1 MANELDG
8 RIALVTGAS
17 RGLGRDIAARL
28 AAAGAAVALVDRK
41 ARWSEDFARE
51 IESTGGRAVA
61 LGCDVSDREA
71 LHAAFDAAVEAL
83 GGLDVVVNNAMW
95 TRYAPVEQIEKES
108 LDRML
113 GVGIAGIVWGTQAAA
128 RYMRPRGGGAIVN
141 IASVSARMGLPN
153 AMVYCGIKAAVE
165 GMTRSAAIELAP
177 AGIRVNAVAP
187 STIAT
192 EGVRAMLDEAAFAAR
207 VASTPLG
214 RLGETTDIA
223 EAVLFFADSARSGFV
238 TGQSLLVDGGISIA
252 LR

>member
-41 ARWSEDFARE
+41 ARWSEDFAQE
-51 IESTGGRAVA
+51 IESAGGRAIA

-95 TRYAPVEQIEKES
+95 TRYAPVEEIEKES

-141 IASVSARMGLPN
+141 IASVSARMGLPE
-153 AMVYCGIKAAVE
+153 ARQVGPVGGVVIRGIGA
-165 GMTRSAAIELAP
+165 RAP
-177 AGIRVNAVAP
+177 DMDPR
-187 STIAT
+187 
-192 EGVRAMLDEAAFAAR
+192 AAFAEPVR
-207 VASTPLG
+207 
-214 RLGETTDIA
+214 D
-223 EAVLFFADSARSGFV
+223 AVADSARPADDKHALAGKVGIVLHLLPFSQCGAMRAR
-238 TGQSLLVDGGISIA
+238 TGRHHGHGAGRPSRAAPFRRRRGRKC
-252 LR
+252 LRG